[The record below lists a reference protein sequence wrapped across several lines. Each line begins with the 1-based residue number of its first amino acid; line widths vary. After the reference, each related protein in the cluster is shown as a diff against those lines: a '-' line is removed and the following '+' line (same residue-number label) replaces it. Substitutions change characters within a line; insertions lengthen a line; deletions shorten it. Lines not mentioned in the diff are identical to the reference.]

1 MRENTAEERRQIA
14 LEVNGKRSKSGK
26 TITPQ
31 YINSTEELIEQYRAY
46 AADELKNRYEY
57 DNASDWDKASIDK
70 ICEIYADLSTK
81 SFEYDLPA
89 LLFFFKRYL
98 TQH

>member
-26 TITPQ
+26 TTTPQ
-31 YINSTEELIEQYRAY
+31 WIESTEELIEQYREY
-46 AADELKNRYEY
+46 AKRDLISRQITDDMSNEDRK
-57 DNASDWDKASIDK
+57 KVKK
-70 ICEIYADLSTK
+70 IAEMYANLTTQ
-81 SFEYDLPA
+81 SFEHDLPA
-89 LLFFFKRYL
+89 LLFFFRRYL